1 MTTADP
7 KAPLPEC
14 TYSGVDLARPCGDKT
29 IRVVTMTLDKYEEL
43 RAHIAALDAENKR
56 LREEVKQKTSALWFI
71 ENGGAEGV
79 SNSEMVCLMRQEAR
93 AGLG

>member
-1 MTTADP
+1 ME
-7 KAPLPEC
+7 LLNEINRLR
-14 TYSGVDLARPCGDKT
+14 DLIDKDRAR
-29 IRVVTMTLDKYEEL
+29 V
-43 RAHIAALDAENKR
+43 AALDAENKR

-93 AGLG
+93 AVIAAWHDAEWKAALAQTDGKAGAE